1 MSHPTTRVLAML
13 ELLQA
18 RHRLSGADLA
28 GQLGVDQRTVRRYA
42 GRLVDRGSRS
52 PPSGGATA
60 GTG

>member
-18 RHRLSGADLA
+18 RHHLTGGELA
-28 GQLGVDQRTVRRYA
+28 SRLGVDQRTVRRYA
-42 GRLVDRGSRS
+42 GRLADRGSRS